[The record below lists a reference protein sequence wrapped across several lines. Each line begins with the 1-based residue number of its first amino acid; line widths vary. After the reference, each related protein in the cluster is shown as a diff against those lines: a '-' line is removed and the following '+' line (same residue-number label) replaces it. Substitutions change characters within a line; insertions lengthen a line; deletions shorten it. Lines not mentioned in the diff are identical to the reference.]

1 MFDFR
6 TAVGITKWKSIYVQL
21 ISNCL
26 KICKSELPFKYEC
39 KLQCFELK
47 KLCGRRNK
55 HTVSLTP
62 PIAEP
67 LCSRFTLAG
76 LCLDLISCPGGS
88 NRAALPGPTLHPREL
103 RFLSH
108 HNNSLSICW
117 SGAPNFVVL
126 TAAGLTPDF
135 LHSCPPS
142 SPLEGMIAFTAEV
155 DGRGGL
161 YLPSAHP
168 PPPTHCPNPL
178 FSTLKFYFGGSA
190 LYWHSLSHFLCV
202 SLLGSLSGSTK
213 PRSVLQSGTGPLID
227 YSCSVSC
234 TFDMMGL
241 LDG

>member
-1 MFDFR
+1 ME
-6 TAVGITKWKSIYVQL
+6 GEI
-21 ISNCL
+21 N
-26 KICKSELPFKYEC
+26 
-39 KLQCFELK
+39 
-47 KLCGRRNK
+47 
-55 HTVSLTP
+55 TP

-108 HNNSLSICW
+108 HKNSLSICW
-117 SGAPNFVVL
+117 SRAPNFVL
-126 TAAGLTPDF
+126 L
-135 LHSCPPS
+135 L
-142 SPLEGMIAFTAEV
+142 
-155 DGRGGL
+155 
-161 YLPSAHP
+161 
-168 PPPTHCPNPL
+168 L
-178 FSTLKFYFGGSA
+178 FRRYFGGSA

-241 LDG
+241 LDWLHIL